1 MPGAPSKPFRTWPRL
16 VDHPKPLGVFLV
28 KPEQEVQE
36 MDVYRPAKSE
46 GVLSEGLLS
55 LDFCLRDRDHA
66 RATMGQ
72 PGQRSA
78 LCVGDKAREWLVFRV
93 NGTDLR

>member
-1 MPGAPSKPFRTWPRL
+1 M
-16 VDHPKPLGVFLV
+16 DHPKPLGVFLV
-28 KPEQEVQE
+28 KPEQELVE

-46 GVLSEGLLS
+46 GLLSEGLLS

-72 PGQRSA
+72 AGQRSA
-78 LCVGDKAREWLVFRV
+78 LCVGDKAGDAFKIHSQGCLGPRHRV
-93 NGTDLR
+93 LCM